1 MRVKRGVTSHAK
13 HKKIRKA
20 TKGFSHPNRVSIKR
34 GRQAVTKSLQF
45 ATRDRKNRKRTFR
58 ELWNARINAGARL
71 NGTTYSKLIAGLKAG
86 QHHPRP
92 QSPSRTSRQR
102 TQSLHRHRQSRQKI
116 VIRVRLSVSRVL
128 SRAEAPD

>member
-34 GRQAVTKSLQF
+34 GKQAVTKSLVY

-71 NGTTYSKLIAGLKAG
+71 NGTTYSKLIAGLKKANITLD
-86 QHHPRP
+86 R
-92 QSPSRTSRQR
+92 
-102 TQSLHRHRQSRQKI
+102 K
-116 VIRVRLSVSRVL
+116 VL
-128 SRAEAPD
+128 AELAVNEPAAFTAVVKAAKK

>member
-34 GRQAVTKSLQF
+34 GKQAITKSLVY

-58 ELWNARINAGARL
+58 QLWNARINAAARL
-71 NGTTYSKLIAGLKAG
+71 NGTTYSKLINGLKAANITLD
-86 QHHPRP
+86 R
-92 QSPSRTSRQR
+92 
-102 TQSLHRHRQSRQKI
+102 KI
-116 VIRVRLSVSRVL
+116 L
-128 SRAEAPD
+128 AELAVNEPKAFTAIVKAAKKS